1 MSLKRIAVM
10 VSGRGS
16 NLQSIID
23 EIDKGNINGEIS
35 LVISNKENA
44 YGIERAINN
53 NIKTLVAS
61 KDKYP
66 TITERTNIILDN
78 LEDENIDFVVLAGYM
93 EILEK
98 KFIDRYKNKI
108 INIHPSLIPSFCG
121 KGLYGMRVHN
131 EVYRY
136 GVKVTGAT
144 VHFVDEGADTGPVI
158 MQDIVVVEEFDMP
171 KNIAE
176 KVLKVE
182 HRLLPEVVRLMC
194 EDKIMVD
201 DRRVMI
207 LD

>member
-158 MQDIVVVEEFDMP
+158 MQEVVVVEEFDMP

>member
-158 MQDIVVVEEFDMP
+158 MQDVVVVEEFDMP